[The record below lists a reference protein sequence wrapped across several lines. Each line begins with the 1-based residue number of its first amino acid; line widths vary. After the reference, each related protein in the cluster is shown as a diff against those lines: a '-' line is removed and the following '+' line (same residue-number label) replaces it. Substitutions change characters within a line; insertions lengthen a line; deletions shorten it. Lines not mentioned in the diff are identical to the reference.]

1 MTDER
6 ISQVQRTGCLADLG
20 LLPTYQF
27 LKMEPI
33 ILQEGRFE
41 PYSPGVIDLE
51 EFLDIE
57 RLCEGTSTP
66 SKSAHPLTPL
76 NEIPIPAATSKQQCS
91 EKKRQDDTQRGYERN
106 LSFSQPRRKG
116 IRSTVSVPEYSVI
129 CFPSN
134 PTKPDGI
141 KKKRKDFDEKRRLEV
156 ARVRKTGACFR
167 CKVRRISCGVGAP
180 CQACEKAAGILGT
193 QLCIR
198 EKLTKMRFSSGDL
211 HYIDYTAR
219 LLNQELIVG
228 TTHLGPHRKVS
239 LSMDYLD
246 NPALEV
252 EVQDYYGNTTPPWF
266 CCWVV
271 TDQVGEQVES
281 YRQESARYAL
291 PQLLPPSQLI
301 DWVERMIVHQDTR
314 CIGFQ
319 QTVDSFILRYSQSEA
334 SLPMCAFVRKVH
346 RLNCL
351 TKIRLGLILCVERE
365 GSMTPPSCALHTQ
378 FGQISKAASQPIE
391 KEVLLELEKVVF
403 GTVGIGPD
411 NSIALWA
418 SLWCLILMYRKLVHT
433 YMAFQEFP
441 CHVPEDYSGFPECK
455 LEVGTH
461 FYHYLV
467 SIYAALFRVTSPLYA
482 DFRVAATRKLL
493 NDDESLIEAFMSLR
507 TESFYFQ
514 RESMSM
520 SASHDQL
527 LRRMILDRE
536 AGLKPKQLNIK

>member
-1 MTDER
+1 MASESLQFFSSAPNSPSDVNLEDFLD
-6 ISQVQRTGCLADLG
+6 VQR
-20 LLPTYQF
+20 
-27 LKMEPI
+27 
-33 ILQEGRFE
+33 
-41 PYSPGVIDLE
+41 
-51 EFLDIE
+51 
-57 RLCEGTSTP
+57 LCDGSSTP
-66 SKSAHPLTPL
+66 PNEPTQAYTPL
-76 NEIPIPAATSKQQCS
+76 NNITIPARTSDQECS
-91 EKKRQDDTQRGYERN
+91 EHKRQDDTQRGGERDRSYT
-106 LSFSQPRRKG
+106 LPRRRG
-116 IRSTVSVPEYSVI
+116 IRSIVSVPEYSVI

-141 KKKRKDFDEKRRLEV
+141 KKTRKDFDEKRRREV
-156 ARVRKTGACFR
+156 AQVRKNGACFR
-167 CKVRRISCGVGAP
+167 TIYKQKLTAQCGVGEP

-219 LLNQELIVG
+219 LLNQELIAG

-252 EVQDYYGNTTPPWF
+252 EVQDYYGNKSPPWF

-271 TDQVGEQVES
+271 TDQVGGQVES
-281 YRQESARYAL
+281 YRQESGRYAL
-291 PQLLPPSQLI
+291 PQLLPPSHLI
-301 DWVERMIVHQDTR
+301 DWVERMITHQDTR

-319 QTVDSFILRYSQSEA
+319 QTVDSFILRYSQSQA
-334 SLPMCAFVRKVH
+334 PLPMHDFVRKVH
-346 RLNCL
+346 QLNCL
-351 TKIRLGLILCVERE
+351 TKIRLGFILCVEER
-365 GSMTPPSCALHTQ
+365 GNTTPPSCALHTQ

-391 KEVLLELEKVVF
+391 KEVLLKLEKLVF
-403 GTVGIGPD
+403 GTAGIGPD

-482 DFRVAATRKLL
+482 DFRIPATRKLL
-493 NDDESLIEAFMSLR
+493 DDDESLIEAFMSLR
-507 TESFYFQ
+507 TESFYF
-514 RESMSM
+514 R
-520 SASHDQL
+520 
-527 LRRMILDRE
+527 
-536 AGLKPKQLNIK
+536 

>member
-1 MTDER
+1 
-6 ISQVQRTGCLADLG
+6 
-20 LLPTYQF
+20 
-27 LKMEPI
+27 MEPI
-33 ILQEGRFE
+33 ILQEGLFE

-66 SKSAHPLTPL
+66 SKSAQPLTPL

-91 EKKRQDDTQRGYERN
+91 EKKRQDDTQGGYETNR
-106 LSFSQPRRKG
+106 SFNRPGRKG

-156 ARVRKTGACFR
+156 ARVRKSGACFR
-167 CKVRRISCGVGAP
+167 CKVRRISLIA
-180 CQACEKAAGILGT
+180 
-193 QLCIR
+193 
-198 EKLTKMRFSSGDL
+198 SDL

-219 LLNQELIVG
+219 LLNQELIAG

-246 NPALEV
+246 NPILEV
-252 EVQDYYGNTTPPWF
+252 EIQDYYGNTTPPWF

-314 CIGFQ
+314 CVGFQ
-319 QTVDSFILRYSQSEA
+319 QTVDSFILGYSQSEA
-334 SLPMCAFVRKVH
+334 SLPMYEFVRKVH

-351 TKIRLGLILCVERE
+351 TKIRLGLILCMERD
-365 GSMTPPSCALHTQ
+365 GNMTPPSCALHTQ

-391 KEVLLELEKVVF
+391 KEVLLELEKIVF
-403 GTVGIGPD
+403 GTAGIGPG
-411 NSIALWA
+411 NSMALWA

-507 TESFYFQ
+507 TESFYF
-514 RESMSM
+514 R
-520 SASHDQL
+520 
-527 LRRMILDRE
+527 
-536 AGLKPKQLNIK
+536 

>member
-1 MTDER
+1 MT
-6 ISQVQRTGCLADLG
+6 
-20 LLPTYQF
+20 
-27 LKMEPI
+27 
-33 ILQEGRFE
+33 LQEGNCGSD
-41 PYSPGVIDLE
+41 SPRYVDLE
-51 EFLDIE
+51 EFLDVQ

-66 SKSAHPLTPL
+66 SEPAQPLTPL
-76 NEIPIPAATSKQQCS
+76 NEITIPAATSDQERS
-91 EKKRQDDTQRGYERN
+91 EKREDDTQRGHRRN
-106 LSFSQPRRKG
+106 RSLTQPRRKG
-116 IRSTVSVPEYSVI
+116 IRSIVSVPEYAVI

-141 KKKRKDFDEKRRLEV
+141 KKKRKDFDERRRLEV
-156 ARVRKTGACFR
+156 AQVRK
-167 CKVRRISCGVGAP
+167 
-180 CQACEKAAGILGT
+180 
-193 QLCIR
+193 
-198 EKLTKMRFSSGDL
+198 
-211 HYIDYTAR
+211 TAR
-219 LLNQELIVG
+219 LLNQELIAG
-228 TTHLGPHRKVS
+228 TTHLGPHRKVF

-246 NPALEV
+246 NPALEA

-271 TDQVGEQVES
+271 TDQVGDQVES
-281 YRQESARYAL
+281 YRQESGRYAL
-291 PQLLPPSQLI
+291 PQLPPPSHLI

-334 SLPMCAFVRKVH
+334 SLPMHDFVRK
-346 RLNCL
+346 
-351 TKIRLGLILCVERE
+351 
-365 GSMTPPSCALHTQ
+365 

-391 KEVLLELEKVVF
+391 KEVLLELEKIVF
-403 GTVGIGPD
+403 GTAGIGPD

-507 TESFYFQ
+507 TESFYF
-514 RESMSM
+514 R
-520 SASHDQL
+520 
-527 LRRMILDRE
+527 
-536 AGLKPKQLNIK
+536 